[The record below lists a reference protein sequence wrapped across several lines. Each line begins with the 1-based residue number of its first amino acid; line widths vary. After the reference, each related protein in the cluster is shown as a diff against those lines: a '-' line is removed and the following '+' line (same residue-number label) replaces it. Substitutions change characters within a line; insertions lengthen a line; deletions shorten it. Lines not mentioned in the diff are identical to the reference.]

1 MLCLENHA
9 SQNVLGALEFV
20 DRGSGCAGQQRVAIV
35 EPRSS
40 NASGD
45 CLGRL
50 GRQHSANMSEGAR
63 VVYMHALHGDG
74 ADVSVKRQVVVDD
87 NAE

>member
-9 SQNVLGALEFV
+9 SQNVLGSLEFV
-20 DRGSGCAGQQRVAIV
+20 DRGSGCDGQQRVAIV

-40 NASGD
+40 NAAGD
-45 CLGRL
+45 CLGSL
-50 GRQHSANMSEGAR
+50 GRQHSANMSDGAR
-63 VVYMHALHGDG
+63 VVHACTGDG
-74 ADVSVKRQVVVDD
+74 TDVSVKPQVVVDD